1 MVDCGGEGNSSG
13 RLAGGAGVTDRAV
26 VWSEDTGCAGDESS
40 GQCFPER
47 FSKLFPE
54 WFSEFSRQLSCAEDA
69 NTLSVVGGRLF

>member
-13 RLAGGAGVTDRAV
+13 RFAGGAGVADGAV

-40 GQCFPER
+40 GQRFPKLFSER
-47 FSKLFPE
+47 FT
-54 WFSEFSRQLSCAEDA
+54 EFSRQLSRAEDA